1 MKKSKYSNYQICVM
15 IIEARHL
22 QQLANPMV
30 VVKLGN
36 QKRRTV
42 VREGTDCP
50 VYNEYFVFDFAG
62 NFETLLSTRITIA
75 VYLRNYLR
83 QLKFYGS
90 SIFEVEAV
98 WEQPDHQYHHKW
110 AMLTDPKSLSSEPKG
125 YVKCN
130 VAVRIKGGKV
140 RVYPDTE
147 GEDDIEGNLLLP
159 IGGEAL
165 PFGQR
170 ARYIFTIYRADG
182 LPDMTSIC
190 GFGDTGGINPYV
202 QISFAGMKGTTR
214 VLWRTCTPRFN
225 ERIIFSETFP
235 SFCRRIRI
243 TMKHRVNSCRTRTL
257 ATRVIHIGQ
266 ISNSGEYGFL
276 PTYGPS
282 FLHFYASN
290 KEERN
295 SCCFSSS
302 LPFYRGRV
310 LLSLKTEMDDPETSP
325 RIGIETEPA
334 APIIEKSL
342 WKVEEYVLLGILYD
356 VCMIDR
362 SRFAKKSIVFEL
374 SIGNAGNQ
382 RFSRDRCDP
391 GNNNDDYDEDND
403 DNDNDDDKNIQ
414 GFLLE
419 KKLEEVETLVAVE
432 NPKAC
437 KTYNETIRRFKS
449 HCLHYL
455 HTLDDG
461 RYDAEGDGGGGG
473 GGGGRGTIKLDRH
486 RANVCCKQID
496 DILRRIKIDGE
507 IPNNHFIGI
516 AMIHAYQYLRELR
529 GLCEDVNGLP
539 HVYLWMLAGS
549 KRVAYVK
556 IPAERIIYSEDN
568 AERGEKCGQSINV
581 FLKNPAKEMEFGE
594 TIDQCAC
601 KIEIFLWLGNA
612 KFVASC
618 WSSIP
623 PGYVISDHEETIDA
637 FPKYFEY
644 DRSSTFQLRA
654 HIFQGRFEPGMDT
667 SALLDPFVRVTF
679 SGYTLTTSVS
689 ERESFKIVATL
700 MPTSVATKV
709 IRQSLDPLWDE
720 SLIFPRV
727 KIHGTREH
735 IKIMP
740 PKVVLQV
747 FDQDICGMKEFC
759 GRCIAVPLVKLSTET
774 YSPPDF
780 QPKLGWYRFQS
791 GKNYTGSILAALEL
805 IETEETDMVDVLL
818 DERTQEEIK
827 NIPSEIRPK
836 MTSYRLEVIFWG
848 VRDMRKLHW
857 VPVYRPRIVIECAGV
872 VIKSRVM
879 ENAKKF
885 SNFEE
890 PRVMVDLEMP
900 ELDEYY
906 PCVTIRAYDSRGF
919 GCFKYAGICIIPTV
933 NVFLE
938 QLITDEDYQAQIY
951 QTKSA
956 RKFGRGVAIPTAAT
970 SIKRRPYVLSLDS
983 TVQDERKGLMEY
995 KKTSYKRFPRKTF
1008 NIFEYVKKL
1017 FKWRKLIKKRRKED
1031 YGTEMHDDSLDW
1043 WSKYFAS
1050 LEIYSEELETQP
1062 EFDGFQ
1068 DRLTT
1073 FELWKGKRIENL
1085 DDGIEGLVGKFK
1097 GHISVYRWPHPE
1109 NLSCKTRHGRN
1120 AANGLCDD
1128 YPSQESVKLLVRVYV
1143 IKGIHLHPK
1152 DPLGGKSDPYL
1163 CVKLGKIFINDRKNH
1178 IPNQLNPTFGRVFEM
1193 DATFPRDY
1201 MLSIQVWDH
1210 DATTTDDLIGET
1222 KIDIENRFYSRHR
1235 ANCGLA
1241 RTYETFGY
1249 NAWRDRE
1256 KPTQILDFLCKKN
1269 NLPIPVYDREEV
1281 RIGKR
1286 KFPFRSIV
1294 NNETDREECMALN
1307 VLHQWQEFPICG
1319 CALVPE
1325 HIERRPLFNATRPG
1339 LEQGRLEIWIDMFP
1353 IGNLPPKP
1361 AVNISPLVPEEYE
1374 IRVIVWNTE
1383 DVPLVESQFLTGEMS
1398 SDIYVKGWILP
1409 EDRQKTDV
1417 HYNSLSGEGNFN
1429 WRFVFR
1435 LVYSKSENVMIVRK
1449 KLFVFARNETEE
1461 KLPCKLHLEVW
1472 DSDHFSADDFL
1483 GALTLNLS
1491 KMPRGSANS
1500 KTCTMKIL
1508 DSKLPTVNL
1517 FKISRL
1523 KAWWPLVRRTEDA
1536 KYVQAGK
1543 IEMELSTLR
1552 GVEANERPVGKGRDP
1567 PEELPP
1573 PKRPDTSFS
1582 WFFNPWRACRHV
1594 VCRYYKWR
1602 ILLCVLCVLFVILI
1616 CCAIYAFPGYFVK
1629 RLLGA

>member
-1 MKKSKYSNYQICVM
+1 MPVGGVLRRVPKDLAIPTLPTPTPTPTPTPSPPPTTPTTTTTTTTTTKKTTTQKSKYSNYQICVM

-50 VYNEYFVFDFAG
+50 IYNEYFVFDFIG

-90 SIFEVEAV
+90 TIFEVETV
-98 WEQPDHQYHHKW
+98 WEQPDHQYYHKW
-110 AMLTDPKSLSSEPKG
+110 AMLTDPKSLSNEPKG

-130 VAVRIKGGKV
+130 VAVRAKGGKV
-140 RVYPDTE
+140 RVYPETE

-165 PFGQR
+165 TFGQR
-170 ARYIFTIYRADG
+170 ARYIFTVYRADG

-190 GFGDTGGINPYV
+190 GFGYTGGINPYV

-243 TMKHRVNSCRTRTL
+243 TMKHRVNSLRTRTL

-295 SCCFSSS
+295 SCYSSSS

-310 LLSLKTEMDDPETSP
+310 LFSLKTEMDDPDTSP

-362 SRFAKKSIVFEL
+362 SRFAKKSILFEL

-382 RFSRDRCDP
+382 RFSRDRCDSENNNNNNN
-391 GNNNDDYDEDND
+391 NNNDDYDEND
-403 DNDNDDDKNIQ
+403 DNDVDDDNTQELRWNMSEEIRKDFPSQTVRRTTGTLDGKYNYLPLGSRKPCIYVKSYWPNVERRI
-414 GFLLE
+414 FNLNYLRFISNFLE
-419 KKLEEVETLVAVE
+419 KKLEEIDTLVAVA
-432 NPKAC
+432 NSKAC
-437 KTYNETIRRFKS
+437 KTYNETIRTFKN

-461 RYDAEGDGGGGG
+461 RYDAEGAVVGGSGVGASSG
-473 GGGGRGTIKLDRH
+473 GTIKLDRH

-507 IPNNHFIGI
+507 IPNNHYIGI
-516 AMIHAYQYLRELR
+516 AMVHAYQYLRELR
-529 GLCEDVNGLP
+529 GLCED
-539 HVYLWMLAGS
+539 
-549 KRVAYVK
+549 
-556 IPAERIIYSEDN
+556 
-568 AERGEKCGQSINV
+568 
-581 FLKNPAKEMEFGE
+581 
-594 TIDQCAC
+594 
-601 KIEIFLWLGNA
+601 
-612 KFVASC
+612 
-618 WSSIP
+618 
-623 PGYVISDHEETIDA
+623 
-637 FPKYFEY
+637 
-644 DRSSTFQLRA
+644 
-654 HIFQGRFEPGMDT
+654 
-667 SALLDPFVRVTF
+667 
-679 SGYTLTTSVS
+679 
-689 ERESFKIVATL
+689 
-700 MPTSVATKV
+700 V

-720 SLIFPRV
+720 SLIFPGV

-774 YSPPDF
+774 YSSPDF
-780 QPKLGWYRFQS
+780 QPKLRWYRFQS
-791 GKNYTGSILAALEL
+791 GKNYTGSILATFEL
-805 IETEETDMVDVLL
+805 IETEETDMDDVSL
-818 DERTQEEIK
+818 DEKTQEEIK
-827 NIPSEIRPK
+827 NIPTEIRPK

-848 VRDMRKLHW
+848 VRDMKKLHW

-879 ENAKKF
+879 DNAKKF

-938 QLITDEDYQAQIY
+938 QLITEEDYQTQIY
-951 QTKSA
+951 LTKSV
-956 RKFGRGVAIPTAAT
+956 RKFGRSIGVPTAAT
-970 SIKRRPYVLSLDS
+970 AIKRRPYVLSLDS
-983 TVQDERKGLMEY
+983 TVRDERKGLIEY
-995 KKTSYKRFPRKTF
+995 EKTSYKGFPRKTM

-1017 FKWRKLIKKRRKED
+1017 FKWKKIIKKKRKKED
-1031 YGTEMHDDSLDW
+1031 YGTAIHDDSLDW

-1050 LEIYSEELETQP
+1050 IEIYSEELETQA

-1068 DRLTT
+1068 DKLTT

-1085 DDGIEGLVGKFK
+1085 EDGIEGLVGKFK

-1128 YPSQESVKLLVRVYV
+1128 YPSQESVKLLVRIYV
-1143 IKGIHLHPK
+1143 IKGINLHPK

-1163 CVKLGKIFINDRKNH
+1163 CVKLGKHFINDRKNH
-1178 IPNQLNPTFGRVFEM
+1178 MPNQLNPTFGRVFEIE
-1193 DATFPRDY
+1193 AIFPRDY

-1210 DATTTDDLIGET
+1210 DATTSDDLIGET

-1235 ANCGLA
+1235 AKCGLA
-1241 RTYETFGY
+1241 KTYETFGY
-1249 NAWRDRE
+1249 NIWRDRE
-1256 KPTQILDFLCKKN
+1256 KPTQILDFLCRKN
-1269 NLPIPVYDREEV
+1269 NLPIPIYDREEV
-1281 RIGKR
+1281 RIDK
-1286 KFPFRSIV
+1286 
-1294 NNETDREECMALN
+1294 EECMALN
-1307 VLHQWQEFPICG
+1307 VLHQWQKFPICG

-1325 HIERRPLFNATRPG
+1325 HVERRPLFNPARPG
-1339 LEQGRLEIWIDMFP
+1339 LEQGRLEVWIDMFP

-1361 AVNISPLVPEEYE
+1361 AVNISPIVPEEYE

-1398 SDIYVKGWILP
+1398 SDIYVKG
-1409 EDRQKTDV
+1409 
-1417 HYNSLSGEGNFN
+1417 
-1429 WRFVFR
+1429 
-1435 LVYSKSENVMIVRK
+1435 
-1449 KLFVFARNETEE
+1449 
-1461 KLPCKLHLEVW
+1461 
-1472 DSDHFSADDFL
+1472 
-1483 GALTLNLS
+1483 
-1491 KMPRGSANS
+1491 
-1500 KTCTMKIL
+1500 
-1508 DSKLPTVNL
+1508 
-1517 FKISRL
+1517 
-1523 KAWWPLVRRTEDA
+1523 
-1536 KYVQAGK
+1536 
-1543 IEMELSTLR
+1543 
-1552 GVEANERPVGKGRDP
+1552 
-1567 PEELPP
+1567 
-1573 PKRPDTSFS
+1573 
-1582 WFFNPWRACRHV
+1582 
-1594 VCRYYKWR
+1594 
-1602 ILLCVLCVLFVILI
+1602 
-1616 CCAIYAFPGYFVK
+1616 
-1629 RLLGA
+1629 